1 MTKHYDADYF
11 QRWYRD
17 GDIGG
22 APRLARKVALAVAVA
37 EYHLERPIRT
47 VLDIGCGEGAWRAP
61 LLKLRPKLQYL
72 GFDSSEYAVRRY
84 GRTRNLHMARFGDFA
99 WLRPCAPVDL
109 LVCSDVMH
117 YVPDRE
123 LRAGLAGVDKA
134 ATSASVPA
142 ATDFLRSV
150 VPSNVFAAAVNDQ
163 ILPLT
168 LFTAFFALAMT
179 RIEPARRETLADFF
193 QSIEKTMLVMIGYP
207 IYFVLRRRCRTD
219 HLGGLW
225 CDMCL
230 LLPWALYF
238 VIQGPLSPAD
248 LQAHP
253 GLYALIPVL
262 GAISASALIAYVL
275 ASRMLPFSLFGLLSY
290 VEPVLLVGV
299 ALLLGET
306 IGPDQWL
313 TYLPIWLAVLLVGW
327 DSARLLRRQARQG
340 L

>member
-1 MTKHYDADYF
+1 MSKGIVSSVMASCLFAVMYF
-11 QRWYRD
+11 YTSLLTPLD
-17 GDIGG
+17 GEEIFGWRTLLTLPCLTLFMLVSKDWKRVGEL
-22 APRLARKVALAVAVA
+22 LARVKRTPVLLLGMVGTSWLMGVQLWLFLWAPLHGRSLEVSMGYFLLPLAMVLTGRLVYGERLSRLQKVAVA
-37 EYHLERPIRT
+37 
-47 VLDIGCGEGAWRAP
+47 CAA
-61 LLKLRPKLQYL
+61 L
-72 GFDSSEYAVRRY
+72 GVGHELYQNGS
-84 GRTRNLHMARFGDFA
+84 FA
-99 WLRPCAPVDL
+99 WETL
-109 LVCSDVMH
+109 LV
-117 YVPDRE
+117 
-123 LRAGLAGVDKA
+123 
-134 ATSASVPA
+134 T
-142 ATDFLRSV
+142 
-150 VPSNVFAAAVNDQ
+150 
-163 ILPLT
+163 
-168 LFTAFFALAMT
+168 
-179 RIEPARRETLADFF
+179 
-193 QSIEKTMLVMIGYP
+193 IGYP

-238 VIQGPLSPAD
+238 VVQGPLSSAD

-313 TYLPIWLAVLLVGW
+313 TYLPIWAAVLVLVLEGFKHLM
-327 DSARLLRRQARQG
+327 RQRRRSV
-340 L
+340 

>member
-1 MTKHYDADYF
+1 MYF
-11 QRWYRD
+11 YTSLLAPLD
-17 GDIGG
+17 GEEIFGWRTLLTLPCLTLFMLVSKDWKRVGEL
-22 APRLARKVALAVAVA
+22 LARVKRTPVLLLGMVGTSWLMGVQLWLFLWAPLHGRSLEVSMGYFLLPLAMVLTGRLVYGERLSRLQKVAVA
-37 EYHLERPIRT
+37 
-47 VLDIGCGEGAWRAP
+47 CAA
-61 LLKLRPKLQYL
+61 L
-72 GFDSSEYAVRRY
+72 GVGHELYQNGS
-84 GRTRNLHMARFGDFA
+84 FA
-99 WLRPCAPVDL
+99 WETL
-109 LVCSDVMH
+109 LV
-117 YVPDRE
+117 
-123 LRAGLAGVDKA
+123 
-134 ATSASVPA
+134 T
-142 ATDFLRSV
+142 
-150 VPSNVFAAAVNDQ
+150 
-163 ILPLT
+163 
-168 LFTAFFALAMT
+168 
-179 RIEPARRETLADFF
+179 
-193 QSIEKTMLVMIGYP
+193 IGYP

-238 VIQGPLSPAD
+238 VIQGPLSSGD

-313 TYLPIWLAVLLVGW
+313 TYLPIWAAVLVLVLEGFKH
-327 DSARLLRRQARQG
+327 LLRQRRRSV
-340 L
+340 

>member
-1 MTKHYDADYF
+1 MSKGIVSSVMASCLFAVMYF
-11 QRWYRD
+11 YTSLLTPLD
-17 GDIGG
+17 GEEIFGWRTLLTLPCLTLFMLVSKDWKRVGG
-22 APRLARKVALAVAVA
+22 LLARVKRTPVLLLGMVGTSWLMGVQLWLFLWAPLHGRSLEVSMGYFLLPLAMVLTGRLVYGERLSRLQKVAVA
-37 EYHLERPIRT
+37 
-47 VLDIGCGEGAWRAP
+47 CAA
-61 LLKLRPKLQYL
+61 L
-72 GFDSSEYAVRRY
+72 GVGHELYQNGS
-84 GRTRNLHMARFGDFA
+84 FA
-99 WLRPCAPVDL
+99 WETL
-109 LVCSDVMH
+109 LV
-117 YVPDRE
+117 
-123 LRAGLAGVDKA
+123 
-134 ATSASVPA
+134 T
-142 ATDFLRSV
+142 
-150 VPSNVFAAAVNDQ
+150 
-163 ILPLT
+163 
-168 LFTAFFALAMT
+168 
-179 RIEPARRETLADFF
+179 
-193 QSIEKTMLVMIGYP
+193 IGYP

-238 VIQGPLSPAD
+238 VVQGPLSSAD

-313 TYLPIWLAVLLVGW
+313 TYLPIWAAVLVLVLEGFKHLM
-327 DSARLLRRQARQG
+327 RQRRRSV
-340 L
+340 